1 MNDAPVRLADHAA
14 YETYWRNQ
22 KAWLEAIERDDLA
35 EIFRLFLSGT
45 PIDAV
50 VRPRLEKFAADHR
63 AVRKARGRPPLREK
77 QMKVQAP
84 SGAYVL
90 VPEITIEEAYAL
102 AAHDVRELKKAQRRW
117 GKLWKNAKRVKF
129 DLRFKNA
136 EGVETKAPAFSEWM
150 QKDVERLL
158 AIDDPVAHVAK
169 EWGLKVKTLTGEVEG
184 GGSGW
189 GRGPKTPAKKYGHF
203 LAVTPLAQNQH
214 DDARKSWSVLCRS
227 DWCPTPGAVRS

>member
-22 KAWLEAIERDDLA
+22 KAWLEAIGRDDLA

-63 AVRKARGRPPLREK
+63 AACTVRGRPPLREK
-77 QMKVQAP
+77 QMKVQTP

-102 AAHDVRELKKAQRRW
+102 AAHDVRELKKAKRRW
-117 GKLWKNAKRVKF
+117 GNLWKNAKRVRF
-129 DLRFKNA
+129 DLSFKNA

-169 EWGLKVKTLTGEVEG
+169 GWGLNAGTLERTVEG
-184 GGSGW
+184 KRW
-189 GRGPKTPAKKYGHF
+189 RRGKPKTPAQK
-203 LAVTPLAQNQH
+203 
-214 DDARKSWSVLCRS
+214 
-227 DWCPTPGAVRS
+227 